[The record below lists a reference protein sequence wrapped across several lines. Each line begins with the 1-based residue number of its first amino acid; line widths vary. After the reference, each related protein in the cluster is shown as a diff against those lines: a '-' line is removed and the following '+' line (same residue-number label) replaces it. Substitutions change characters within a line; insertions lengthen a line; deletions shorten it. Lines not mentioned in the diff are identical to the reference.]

1 MKRHFLTGLK
11 AFAVS
16 VMALLAVSCYDDTKI
31 WSDLEELTG
40 RVEKLEESVKTLNS
54 DVAAVNTVI
63 GALEAKV
70 AVVKVEK
77 NAAGNYVLT
86 FANNETLEISAADA
100 NANNTGL
107 VTTVTDESGVTYW
120 AVVGADGEV
129 KKLDAVVHPD
139 TKLSFKVDPETNVL
153 YVSYNGTDWESTGV
167 VVNDETTFNVVEN
180 FVDAD
185 DHVVITVGGVD
196 YQLPKVAQSYFEI
209 ISGMQYFVPG
219 QTKKVA
225 VDMNGV
231 VSHMIAGVPAGWSV
245 KFADGIL
252 SVTAPAGE
260 FDEEWGEA
268 YLDNMNDALSGEVVV
283 WVVTKEGE
291 TKVGTLKVAV
301 GGTPAV
307 FTIDKKYE
315 KVAVKFSAAYNW
327 DAGVYF
333 GVCKESDFDAE
344 SVAAKVAG
352 SMQELQPGV
361 FTNFDYDS
369 GNYAGSAEY
378 KFAELLGSAPEAGAS
393 YIFWSV
399 APTISGYNMQT
410 GQPEVEVAVENIVL
424 DYVTVINVTVA
435 EPVVS
440 FMDAQLDVK
449 VIGAEEFFIGYAFG
463 TADDFFGEYGML
475 SDENLSYYESDLGL
489 SLKDILVNGMSS
501 GWGPAQKVAYGDI
514 YKSEFKGSVTLLNED
529 PYMWPQA
536 GDDVTVFVLP
546 LPAGKTSFTADDLT
560 CFDFTL
566 KELKYGGEA
575 TVTFGDPTNV
585 KYNSFSLAVE
595 ATGVRT
601 YYMTVPSATYE
612 YMKESV
618 AENAIDM
625 LYMFS
630 YEDGS
635 SFVLDI
641 DKDYYDTALTPNT
654 KYTVVSFSVSAD
666 GECGDIVTKEVTTS
680 GLPFSDAIS
689 VTGIEGSAADGKASA
704 VFNISGSAT
713 KLYYALFVASTKAEY
728 DDMEEVLDAIDP
740 NGWSYKSMTLNAEN
754 FKDGKVTVA
763 NVGGVGNTKDRVI
776 LAFVEDAQGNFS
788 KVAKSNL
795 FNDPNAE

>member
-16 VMALLAVSCYDDTKI
+16 AMAFLAVSCYDDTKI

-54 DVAAVNTVI
+54 DVAAVNSVI

-86 FANNETLEISAADA
+86 FSNNETLEISAADA

-107 VTTVTDESGVTYW
+107 VTTVTEGDVTYW

-129 KKLDAVVHPD
+129 TVLDAVVHPD

-180 FVDAD
+180 FVDAE

-196 YQLPKVAQSYFEI
+196 YELPKVAQSYFEI
-209 ISGMQYFVPG
+209 VSGMQYFVPG

-231 VSHMIAGVPAGWSV
+231 VSHMIAGVPAGWSA

-252 SVTAPAGE
+252 TVTAPAGE
-260 FDEEWGEA
+260 YDEQWGEA
-268 YLDNMNDALSGEVVV
+268 YLENMNDELSGEVVV

-307 FTIDKKYE
+307 FSFDKAYE
-315 KVAVKFSAAYNW
+315 KVSVNFSAAYNW

-333 GVCKESDFDAE
+333 GVCKASEYDAE
-344 SVAAKVAG
+344 AIAVKVEG
-352 SMQELQPGV
+352 SIQKLQDGV
-361 FTNFDYDS
+361 FTNYDDNT
-369 GNYAGSAEY
+369 GNYAVSAEY
-378 KFAELLGSAPEAGAS
+378 TFAELLGSAPEAGVP

-399 APTISGYNMQT
+399 APTITGYNMT
-410 GQPEVEVAVENIVL
+410 TYMPEVEVDTQSIVL
-424 DYVTVINVTVA
+424 DYVTIVKVTVA
-435 EPVVS
+435 EPTVS

-449 VIGAEEFFIGYAFG
+449 VVGAEEFFIGYAFG
-463 TADDFFGEYGML
+463 EVEDFFGEYGMFSEEML
-475 SDENLSYYESDLGL
+475 AYYESELGVT
-489 SLKDILVNGMSS
+489 LKDLLVNGLSS
-501 GWGPAQKVAYGDI
+501 GWGPAQKIAYGGI
-514 YKSEFKGSVTLLNED
+514 YKGEFKGSITQLNED
-529 PYMWPQA
+529 SYMWPQA

-546 LPAGKTSFTADDLT
+546 LPAGKTAYTVNDLSY
-560 CFDFTL
+560 FGFAL
-566 KELKYGGEA
+566 PELKYGGDA
-575 TVTFGDPTNV
+575 TVTFGDPTDV
-585 KYNSFSLAVE
+585 KHNSFSLAVE
-595 ATGVRT
+595 STGVRT
-601 YYMTVPSATYE
+601 YYMTMSSEEYG
-612 YMKESV
+612 YMKEMI

-625 LYMFS
+625 VNYFG
-630 YEDGS
+630 YKDGS
-635 SFVLDI
+635 SFVLKI
-641 DKDYYDTALTPNT
+641 ESDYNEMPLNPNT
-654 KYTVVSFSVSAD
+654 KYTVVSFSVSAE
-666 GECGDIVTKEVTTS
+666 GECGDIVAKEVTTS
-680 GLPFSDAIS
+680 GLPYSEAIA
-689 VTGIEGSAADGKASA
+689 VTEIKASA
-704 VFNISGSAT
+704 ANGIASAEFAISGSAV
-713 KLYYALFVASTKAEY
+713 KLYYALFVASSKTEVDDDAEI
-728 DDMEEVLDAIDP
+728 LNALNP
-740 NGWSYKSMTLNAEN
+740 NGWSYKSVTLTADN
-754 FKDGKVTVA
+754 FKDGKVTLA
-763 NVGGVGNTKDRVI
+763 NVGSVGNTKDRVV
-776 LAFVEDAQGNFS
+776 LAFVEDAQGNYS

-795 FNDPNAE
+795 FNDPSAN